1 LGEGVA
7 GGEGGVF
14 TFGGLRRFGDG
25 FSTGAMGISG
35 FEMAVFLF
43 SHNREIVR
51 LNPISITVLITDFLW
66 RLRLIRYR
74 IYFEQSHYA

>member
-14 TFGGLRRFGDG
+14 SFGSFRRFGGG

-35 FEMAVFLF
+35 FELAVFLF
-43 SHNREIVR
+43 DHNREIVR
-51 LNPISITVLITDFLW
+51 LNPISRTVLITH
-66 RLRLIRYR
+66 RLLIVGLIR
-74 IYFEQSHYA
+74 

>member
-7 GGEGGVF
+7 GGEGGIF
-14 TFGGLRRFGDG
+14 SFGGFRRFGGG
-25 FSTGAMGISG
+25 FSMGAIGISG
-35 FEMAVFLF
+35 FELAVFLF
-43 SHNREIVR
+43 DHNREIVR
-51 LNPISITVLITDFLW
+51 LNPISITVLITRFLL